1 MGDMENER
9 EALAATLKQALIDN
23 NTTLDGISDITKV
36 PRSTLQ
42 ALMGEPISSMLPERV
57 YMRGH
62 LGVVAAQLGLDREK
76 MNEMFDQ
83 AYARGEVTS
92 SAQSSRS
99 HIGAASLVVMVGLG
113 GMAVLAVVLAFTQT
127 VG

>member
-1 MGDMENER
+1 MANER
-9 EALAATLKQALIDN
+9 EALAETLKKALVDN
-23 NTTLDGISDITKV
+23 GTTLESVSNTTKI

-42 ALMGEPISSMLPERV
+42 ALMGQPISSMLPERV

-62 LGVVAAQLGLDREK
+62 LGVVAAELGLDRAK

-83 AYARGEVTS
+83 AYARGEVTKPS
-92 SAQSSRS
+92 PSSRS
-99 HIGAASLVVMVGLG
+99 HIGAASVAVMVGLG